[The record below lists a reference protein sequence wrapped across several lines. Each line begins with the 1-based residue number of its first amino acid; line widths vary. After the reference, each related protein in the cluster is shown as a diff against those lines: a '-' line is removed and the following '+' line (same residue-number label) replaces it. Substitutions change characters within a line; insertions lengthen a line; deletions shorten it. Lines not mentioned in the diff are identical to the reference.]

1 MRLLSFGIM
10 PEGRGRQSKQREV
23 GRSGVGS
30 WGALISHEGD
40 RVLRTGDRTAGRVW
54 VTSGELTSGG

>member
-23 GRSGVGS
+23 GRSEVGAG
-30 WGALISHEGD
+30 GALISHDGD
-40 RVLRTGDRTAGRVW
+40 RMLRTGDRTAGRVW
-54 VTSGELTSGG
+54 VISGD